1 MHVREGVESP
11 NDEAPVESARRQR
24 TRERLVDAA
33 YEVFAELGVHAA
45 SVEQISERAGFTRGA
60 FYSNFESKEELF
72 FALESRENQL
82 RLDRLEAGL
91 QTVSPSLLDAAGR
104 YTEGSLEA
112 LIRAFLELQPDDR
125 RWCLVQSEFRML
137 AMRDSG
143 VAARY
148 LQHQESAGRQLAA
161 WLDQAAGLARV
172 RFTIPTPDIA
182 NIVVALYESAIQ
194 TAVLMDPDGDEGSPR
209 ELAMRT
215 LPAIVRALTEAVDD

>member
-33 YEVFAELGVHAA
+33 YEVFAELGVHAT

-182 NIVVALYESAIQ
+182 NIVVALYESASQ

>member
-1 MHVREGVESP
+1 MREGVESP

>member
-60 FYSNFESKEELF
+60 FYSNFDSKEELF

-161 WLDQAAGLARV
+161 WLDQAAGLAHV

>member
-1 MHVREGVESP
+1 MRVHEAVESP
-11 NDEAPVESARRQR
+11 SDEAPVESARRQR

-33 YEVFAELGVHAA
+33 YEVFAEFGVHAA

-60 FYSNFESKEELF
+60 FYSNFDSKEELF

-91 QTVSPSLLDAAGR
+91 QAISPSLLDAAGR
-104 YTEGSLEA
+104 YTDGALEA

-137 AMRDSG
+137 AMRDAD

-148 LQHQESAGRQLAA
+148 LHHQEGAGRQLAA
-161 WLDQAAGLARV
+161 WLDQAAALAHV

-215 LPAIVRALTEAVDD
+215 LPAIVRALTDAVDD

>member
-1 MHVREGVESP
+1 MREGVESQ

-33 YEVFAELGVHAA
+33 YEVFAEFGVHAA

-60 FYSNFESKEELF
+60 FYSNFDSKEELF

-91 QTVSPSLLDAAGR
+91 QAVSPSLLDAAGR

-137 AMRDSG
+137 AMRDAD

-161 WLDQAAGLARV
+161 WLDQAAGLAHV

-215 LPAIVRALTEAVDD
+215 LPAIVRALTESIDD

>member
-1 MHVREGVESP
+1 MREGVESP

-161 WLDQAAGLARV
+161 WLDQAAGLAHV

>member
-1 MHVREGVESP
+1 MRVHEAVESP
-11 NDEAPVESARRQR
+11 SDEAPVESARRQR

-33 YEVFAELGVHAA
+33 YEVFAEFGVHAA

-60 FYSNFESKEELF
+60 FYSNFDSKEELF

-91 QTVSPSLLDAAGR
+91 QAVSPSLLDAAGR

-137 AMRDSG
+137 AMRDAD

-161 WLDQAAGLARV
+161 WLDQAAGLAHV

-215 LPAIVRALTEAVDD
+215 LPAIVRALTESVTE

>member
-1 MHVREGVESP
+1 MREGVESP

-60 FYSNFESKEELF
+60 FYSNFDSKEELF

-137 AMRDSG
+137 AMRDAD

-161 WLDQAAGLARV
+161 WLDQAAGLAHV

>member
-1 MHVREGVESP
+1 MHVREGVESQ

-33 YEVFAELGVHAA
+33 YEVFAEFGVHAA

-60 FYSNFESKEELF
+60 FYSNFDSKEELF

-91 QTVSPSLLDAAGR
+91 QAVSPSLLDAAGR

-137 AMRDSG
+137 AMRDAD

-161 WLDQAAGLARV
+161 WLDQAAGLAHV

-215 LPAIVRALTEAVDD
+215 LPAIVRALTESIDD

>member
-161 WLDQAAGLARV
+161 WLDQAAGLAHV

>member
-60 FYSNFESKEELF
+60 FYSNFDSKEELF

-137 AMRDSG
+137 AMRDAD

-161 WLDQAAGLARV
+161 WLDQAAGLAHV